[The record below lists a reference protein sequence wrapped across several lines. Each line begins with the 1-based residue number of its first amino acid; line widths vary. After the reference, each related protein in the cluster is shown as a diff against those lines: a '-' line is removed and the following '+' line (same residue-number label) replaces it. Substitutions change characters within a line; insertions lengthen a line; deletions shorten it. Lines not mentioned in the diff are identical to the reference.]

1 MSNRVQLTH
10 FSNSTKWTLELGQ
23 AQTLFSKVI
32 EDYRNELMDLSSLLE
47 LTIGKF
53 KPSIQNA

>member
-10 FSNSTKWTLELGQ
+10 FCNSTKWTLELGQ

-32 EDYRNELMDLSSLLE
+32 EDYRN
-47 LTIGKF
+47 
-53 KPSIQNA
+53 